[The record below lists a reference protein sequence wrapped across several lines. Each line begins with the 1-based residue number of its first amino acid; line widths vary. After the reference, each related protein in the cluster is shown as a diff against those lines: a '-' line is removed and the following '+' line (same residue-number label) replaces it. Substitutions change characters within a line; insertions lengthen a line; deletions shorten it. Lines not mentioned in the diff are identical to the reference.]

1 MDAVN
6 NRAQRIT
13 AAISNASARTGV
25 DFTYLINQARIE
37 SGMNPDA
44 RAKTSSAT
52 GLYQFTRQTW
62 LATVKSSGADHGLSW
77 AADAIHQDAT
87 GRYSVADPDMRAA
100 ILDLREQPEAASAMA
115 AEFASDNAD
124 VLTRRLGRA
133 PEPVDL
139 YLAHFLGSAGA
150 SRFLAAHDANPGA
163 IAAPLMPKA
172 AAANHNIFYHRD
184 GSARSLGEI
193 RSHFA
198 AKIGAPGAPQ
208 FTPNTAPAHAFPPLR
223 FAAHAPAEPPRAVA
237 LASIVAMP
245 SRLSLDFARSTYQR
259 LSSIGA

>member
-1 MDAVN
+1 MDAIN
-6 NRAQRIT
+6 NRAQRVT
-13 AAISNASARTGV
+13 AAISTASARTGV

-62 LATVKSSGADHGLSW
+62 LATVKASGADHGLSW
-77 AADAIHQDAT
+77 AADAIARDAN
-87 GRYSVADPDMRAA
+87 GRYSVANPDMRAA
-100 ILDLREQPEAASAMA
+100 ILDLRQQPEAASAMA

-124 VLTRRLGRA
+124 VLTQRLGRA
-133 PEPVDL
+133 PESVDL
-139 YLAHFLGSAGA
+139 YLAHFLGAAGA
-150 SRFLAAHDANPGA
+150 SRFLVAHDANPEA
-163 IAAPLMPKA
+163 AAAPLMPKS
-172 AAANHNIFYHRD
+172 AAANHNIFYRRD

-198 AKIGAPGAPQ
+198 AKINAPGAPQ
-208 FTPNTAPAHAFPPLR
+208 FTPNTTPARAFPLPR
-223 FAAHAPAEPPRAVA
+223 FAAHSPNEPRRAVA
-237 LASIVAMP
+237 LASMVAMP

-259 LSSIGA
+259 LSGIGA

>member
-1 MDAVN
+1 MDAVS

-13 AAISNASARTGV
+13 AAISNASGRTGV
-25 DFTYLINQARIE
+25 DFSYLINQARIE

-62 LATVKSSGADHGLSW
+62 LATVKASGADHGLSW
-77 AADAIHQDAT
+77 AANAIHQDAN

-100 ILDLREQPEAASAMA
+100 ILDLRQQPEAASAMA

-124 VLTRRLGRA
+124 VLTQRLGRA
-133 PEPVDL
+133 PETVDL
-139 YLAHFLGSAGA
+139 YLAHFLGAAGA

-163 IAAPLMPKA
+163 AAAPLMPKA
-172 AAANHNIFYHRD
+172 AAANHNIFYRRD
-184 GSARSLGEI
+184 GSAHTLGEI

-198 AKIGAPGAPQ
+198 TKIGAPGAPQ
-208 FTPNTAPAHAFPPLR
+208 FTPNTAPARAFPPPR
-223 FAAHAPAEPPRAVA
+223 FANATPAEPSRAIA

-259 LSSIGA
+259 LSGIGA